1 MRSHVLQVDHMDC
14 SLQGVLYPRWR
25 YRMGGLPGL
34 EEHRA
39 QVELPLGSSV
49 TVSQKLSNQAERV
62 ISMETRRARI
72 H

>member
-1 MRSHVLQVDHMDC
+1 
-14 SLQGVLYPRWR
+14 
-25 YRMGGLPGL
+25 MGGLPGL

-49 TVSQKLSNQAERV
+49 TVSQKLINQAERV